1 MYYRLEDPGHSHLVV
16 FENRGELNCLIK
28 YLMDEYPHQVD
39 RYLVPHICMYCA
51 SYQEDDGHCSV
62 AGRAGAPGAIGDLP
76 HA

>member
-39 RYLVPHICMYCA
+39 TYI
-51 SYQEDDGHCSV
+51 
-62 AGRAGAPGAIGDLP
+62 DL
-76 HA
+76 